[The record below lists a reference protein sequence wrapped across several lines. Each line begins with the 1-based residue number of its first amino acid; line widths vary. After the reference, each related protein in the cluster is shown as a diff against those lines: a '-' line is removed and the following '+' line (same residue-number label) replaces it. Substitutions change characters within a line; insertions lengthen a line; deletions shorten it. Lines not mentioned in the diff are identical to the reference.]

1 MTEATHFIDEESRAV
16 IENVGQ
22 LIPNL
27 CDGQFVYIK
36 KSIGKGGFQ
45 ERQYKIQEIET
56 VIDQHNDAI
65 VQNVVVIDLG
75 IVAELING

>member
-1 MTEATHFIDEESRAV
+1 MTKATHFIDKESLTV

-27 CDGQFVYIK
+27 RDGQFIYIR

-45 ERQYKIQEIET
+45 KRQYKICEIRT
-56 VIDQHNDAI
+56 VIDQLDDAI